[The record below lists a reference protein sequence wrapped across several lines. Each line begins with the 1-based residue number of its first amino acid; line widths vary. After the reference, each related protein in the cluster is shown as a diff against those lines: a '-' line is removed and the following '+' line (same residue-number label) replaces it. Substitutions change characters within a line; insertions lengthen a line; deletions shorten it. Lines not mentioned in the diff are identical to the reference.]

1 MNKTIKRG
9 SRGNDVKVLQQNLSL
24 YIDGIFGELTEEV
37 VKEFQA
43 SHDLTVDGIVGPKTW
58 KAIQELP
65 EYKGRYIDKI
75 IVHCAATPEDRDF
88 TTADI
93 KRWHLQRGF
102 SDIGYHYVIYRDGS
116 IHEGRDINISGA
128 HTSGHNSNSIGVC
141 YIGGM
146 DADNKKA
153 KDTRTEEQKESL
165 INLLTEL
172 KEKYPKAKI
181 YGHREFANKACPSFD
196 AREEYKNISEYE
208 STN

>member
-24 YIDGIFGELTEEV
+24 YVDGIFGELTEEV

-65 EYKGRYIDKI
+65 EYTGRYIDKI
-75 IVHCAATPEDRDF
+75 IVHCAATPEGSDF

-116 IHEGRDINISGA
+116 IHEGRDINI
-128 HTSGHNSNSIGVC
+128 
-141 YIGGM
+141 
-146 DADNKKA
+146 
-153 KDTRTEEQKESL
+153 
-165 INLLTEL
+165 
-172 KEKYPKAKI
+172 
-181 YGHREFANKACPSFD
+181 
-196 AREEYKNISEYE
+196 
-208 STN
+208 